1 MLWSPQNSRKKSLP
15 SNLPQGK
22 PSLDG
27 HGFACEAGPC
37 SMTWPP
43 KELLAV
49 DNDSDLEL
57 FFVSHTRTF
66 VQPITD
72 EKLSIVMV
80 YGVTT
85 ELRVC

>member
-1 MLWSPQNSRKKSLP
+1 
-15 SNLPQGK
+15 
-22 PSLDG
+22 
-27 HGFACEAGPC
+27 
-37 SMTWPP
+37 MTWPP